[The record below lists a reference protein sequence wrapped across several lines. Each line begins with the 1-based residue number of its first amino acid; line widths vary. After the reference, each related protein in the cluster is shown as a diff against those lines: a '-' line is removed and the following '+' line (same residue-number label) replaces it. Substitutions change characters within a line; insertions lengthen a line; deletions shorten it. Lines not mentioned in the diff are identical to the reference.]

1 MNASIPA
8 TDNNNFFGAILNSER
23 LTLIAHL
30 SEREHTLQELAAV
43 SHLNQKDIL
52 RHLEVLEMVDLVH
65 EFLRDGKSFYRFNP
79 KQIENLNRQYFSNL
93 NQSLNLDSH
102 ILSKDQKKVVSH
114 YTNQDGTLKFIPT
127 KSKKII
133 AILEYISTSFE
144 SGVEYSEQEVNEI
157 LLRYHA
163 DTTTLRRYLID
174 YKYLGREADG
184 SCYWFSKPEK

>member
-1 MNASIPA
+1 MNTSIPS

-30 SEREHTLQELAAV
+30 SESEYSLQELAAA

-52 RHLEVLEMVDLVH
+52 RHLEVLETVELVQ
-65 EFLRDGKSFYRFNP
+65 EIQRDGKSFYRFNP
-79 KQIENLNRQYFSNL
+79 KQIENLNRQYFSNPTQTL
-93 NQSLNLDSH
+93 SLDSH
-102 ILSKDQKKVVSH
+102 ELSKDQKKVVSH
-114 YTNQDGTLKFIPT
+114 YTNQDGSLKFIPT

-133 AILEYISTSFE
+133 AILEYISSSFD
-144 SGVEYSEQEVNEI
+144 SGVDYSEQEINEI

-163 DTTTLRRYLID
+163 DTTILRRYLID